1 MPACHA
7 GGHEFESFSRLECL
21 PVTQEVTSSNLVRT
35 AKLIRYLSGE
45 FFYAKI
51 QKNGVFVWQFKLI
64 VIFLQI
70 ENEIYF

>member
-7 GGHEFESFSRLECL
+7 GGHEFES
-21 PVTQEVTSSNLVRT
+21 RT
-35 AKLIRYLSGE
+35 HR
-45 FFYAKI
+45 KI
-51 QKNGVFVWQFKLI
+51 QKNDVFVWQFKLI